1 MKAYHYNSLRFYDGE
16 TNCQK
21 DPKASAAA
29 GHDVFLIPA
38 NATDK
43 NPTIKEGFTPRWNGE
58 KWEQYANDKV
68 VYGYTENSDGTINY
82 YGSAHTEE
90 EVQARNKGVAL
101 LFTDTEPVSVNGVYW
116 LSADNPDYIAAK
128 KAADKA
134 AAIFALTSEYTQEKS
149 NLCEAYTTATMQG
162 DSETAESVAADMAD
176 LDAWFDEEYQKIEGS
191 ADNG

>member
-21 DPKASAAA
+21 DPKASQAAE
-29 GHDVFLIPA
+29 HDVFLIPA

-43 NPTIKEGFTPRWNGE
+43 KPTIKDGYTPRWNGE
-58 KWEQYANDKV
+58 KWEQYDNARI
-68 VYGYTENSDGTINY
+68 VYGYTENADGTINY
-82 YGSAHTEE
+82 YGNAHTQEE
-90 EVQARNKGVAL
+90 IEERNKGVAL

-134 AAIFALTSEYTQEKS
+134 AAIDALMAEYTQEKA
-149 NLCEAYTTATMQG
+149 NLCEAYTTATMTG
-162 DSETAESVAADMAD
+162 DTETAASVSADMAD
-176 LDAWFDEEYQKIEGS
+176 LDAWFDEEYERINEE
-191 ADNG
+191 AN